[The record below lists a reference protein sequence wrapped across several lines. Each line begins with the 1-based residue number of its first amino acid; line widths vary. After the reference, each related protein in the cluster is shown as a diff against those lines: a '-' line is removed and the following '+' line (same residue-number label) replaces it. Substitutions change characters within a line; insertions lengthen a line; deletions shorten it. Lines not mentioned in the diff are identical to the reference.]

1 MTVIVSPA
9 TAKELPAA
17 LAALESAD
25 RADLLI
31 RWHDVI
37 GSPAPKNL
45 AAPFLRRALAFELQC
60 RVWGGPKARTIE
72 DLSRVAA
79 GSMSHASVGTRL
91 RPGTKLV
98 REWQGRTWTIEVIE
112 GGFLMGGE
120 RYASL
125 SALARNI
132 TGARWS
138 GPRFFGLT
146 EEPRVDDAHA
156 GTSRRRK
163 VARDG
168 PPDPLCDLH
177 PQILRRG
184 A

>member
-1 MTVIVSPA
+1 MNGATTPLVPPV
-9 TAKELPAA
+9 TAKDLPRA

-25 RADLLI
+25 RADLLDL
-31 RWHDVI
+31 WGNLI

-45 AAPFLRRALAFELQC
+45 SVPFLRRALAFELQC
-60 RVWGGPKARTIE
+60 QVHGGPKSRTLE
-72 DLSRVAA
+72 DLGRIAS
-79 GSMSHASVGTRL
+79 GGLSHASVGARL
-91 RPGTKLV
+91 RPGAKLV
-98 REWQGRTWTIEVIE
+98 REWQGRTWTVEVIE

-125 SALARNI
+125 SALARKI

-146 EEPRVDDAHA
+146 AEEARAEDGPV
-156 GTSRRRK
+156 GTSRRK
-163 VARDG
+163 KA
-168 PPDPLCDLH
+168 
-177 PQILRRG
+177 